1 MEGLFKAEDGQTV
14 GSDHTTEW
22 WKKCMSARY
31 NRVSRFHFVPSSA
44 NCLVWRQRR
53 LHLKIN
59 TIFKY
64 ACGQS
69 FSPTTCV
76 KSNSK
81 SIKGRGSNVCANMEV
96 SLVQHEILVSKMPSF
111 GIGSKPQL
119 LAQSSHGWV
128 ETDIKQWKDYWF
140 QWLKKKI

>member
-111 GIGSKPQL
+111 GIGSNHNYWPKVAMGKSRNRHKAKTVERL
-119 LAQSSHGWV
+119 LASV
-128 ETDIKQWKDYWF
+128 I
-140 QWLKKKI
+140 